1 MRYMVTYSHQKRNK
15 DGKKLKAIETL
26 FKYIEAD
33 NASDAKDK
41 CYNLLKEEEETIS
54 RNNNKIFNIGQFQI
68 DYKIISAIKKL

>member
-1 MRYMVTYSHQKRNK
+1 MKYMVTYSHQKRNK

-41 CYNLLKEEEETIS
+41 CYNLLKEEEETNLN
-54 RNNNKIFNIGQFQI
+54 NNNKVFNYNQFKG
-68 DYKIISAIKKL
+68 DYKIISAIKKI